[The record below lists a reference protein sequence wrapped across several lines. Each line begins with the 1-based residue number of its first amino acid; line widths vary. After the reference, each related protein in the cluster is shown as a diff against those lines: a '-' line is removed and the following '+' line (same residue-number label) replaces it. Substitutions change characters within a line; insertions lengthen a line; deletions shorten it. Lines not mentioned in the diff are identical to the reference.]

1 MYFKYS
7 QVFNKQINC
16 GQRDCSPPIFD
27 SQLKTV
33 RDSEWNHGFK
43 RCAISR
49 PTKWVY
55 GLICSDELYGSYGQ
69 FYKISTKKKKKK
81 KKKKKGGGKVYSRS
95 VRDFQC
101 LCSFKLTSGI
111 VIKVFPFSKG
121 KTFMYFV
128 WLLLCRPDYY
138 REATY
143 CYSSVSLLLFFL
155 FLFLSFFCP
164 PYIWEVTEDDVMNL
178 WIMLDECLEIC
189 MHNLNFSE

>member
-1 MYFKYS
+1 MKPWVQKMRHFQTYKMSIWFDMFRWTIWKLW
-7 QVFNKQINC
+7 
-16 GQRDCSPPIFD
+16 PILQNF
-27 SQLKTV
+27 Q
-33 RDSEWNHGFK
+33 
-43 RCAISR
+43 
-49 PTKWVY
+49 
-55 GLICSDELYGSYGQ
+55 
-69 FYKISTKKKKKK
+69 KK

-128 WLLLCRPDYY
+128 WLLLCRPDEN